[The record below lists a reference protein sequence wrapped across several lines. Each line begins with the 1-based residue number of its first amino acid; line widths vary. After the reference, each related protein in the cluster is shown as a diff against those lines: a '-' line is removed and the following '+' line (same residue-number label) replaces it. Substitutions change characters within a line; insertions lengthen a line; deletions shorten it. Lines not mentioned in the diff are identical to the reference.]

1 MSFDINPAGT
11 VASATGTGTQS
22 AVHAAPPTPLRI
34 LVFGVDC
41 SFSPASTSATSLTI
55 SNGSSVVWTT
65 LLPAGTTTYS
75 RQFARGLG
83 ISSGNNATAT
93 LGSGGSSV
101 IGAVNLDSIFL

>member
-11 VASATGTGTQS
+11 VASATGTSVQT
-22 AVHAAPPTPLRI
+22 ATHAAPPSPLRI

-41 SFSPASTSATSLTI
+41 SFSPASTAAKSLTI
-55 SNGSSVVWTT
+55 SNGSSAA

-83 ISSGNNATAT
+83 ISSGNNAVAT
-93 LGSGGSSV
+93 LGSGGSRRRPTTLS
-101 IGAVNLDSIFL
+101 